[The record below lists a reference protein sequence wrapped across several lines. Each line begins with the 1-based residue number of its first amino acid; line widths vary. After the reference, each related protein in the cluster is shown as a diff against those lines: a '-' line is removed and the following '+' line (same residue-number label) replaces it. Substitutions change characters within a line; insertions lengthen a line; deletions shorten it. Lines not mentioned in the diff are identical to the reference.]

1 MTGLRPCEKSELPDG
16 FTDGWHYTAPLA
28 TMPVYLDYL
37 QARFEQAGGT
47 LEVSPVR
54 SLGELAGAA
63 PVVVNCSG
71 AAAHDLV
78 PDPAVVPVR
87 GQVVIAANPGIE
99 EFLIDRDPE
108 PPWIVYMFPHGDT
121 ILLGGTN
128 DEGNWDEDPK
138 TEVAER
144 IVAECSRHRTSAA
157 RGGDP
162 RPPRR
167 PAAVPARGAAGIR
180 AARRRRAVAQ
190 LRPRRRRHLPVLGL
204 RRRDHHGHLRLAA
217 IEPFGQA
224 SSGIIHHDDC
234 VTGPRDTL
242 LGMKFAIAIPQFYA
256 DGKFNPAGFRAY
268 FARAEELGF
277 DSAWTQ
283 EAVLGPGPQLS
294 PIEAMTYAAACT
306 ERMRLGCVVFVSTLH
321 SPVHL
326 AKSVSTLDQLSRGRI
341 EVGVGTGGKGRPF
354 AAFGVDPGRYVSRFT
369 EGIALMKAL
378 WTEPRV
384 TFHGEFWQLEN
395 APMEPKPFQKP
406 YPRLWFGG
414 ASEPALRRAVRL
426 GDGFFGA
433 GSSSTAK
440 FAEQVQIVRTALAEA
455 GRPAEDFPIAKR
467 VYIEIDENAER
478 ARSRMNAALERI
490 YGTRV
495 PAIEAAAITGPA
507 ADCVREVNQVA
518 AAGAELILFTALFN
532 QREQMEQLA
541 TAVLPKLG

>member
-1 MTGLRPCEKSELPDG
+1 
-16 FTDGWHYTAPLA
+16 
-28 TMPVYLDYL
+28 
-37 QARFEQAGGT
+37 
-47 LEVSPVR
+47 
-54 SLGELAGAA
+54 
-63 PVVVNCSG
+63 
-71 AAAHDLV
+71 
-78 PDPAVVPVR
+78 
-87 GQVVIAANPGIE
+87 
-99 EFLIDRDPE
+99 
-108 PPWIVYMFPHGDT
+108 
-121 ILLGGTN
+121 
-128 DEGNWDEDPK
+128 
-138 TEVAER
+138 
-144 IVAECSRHRTSAA
+144 
-157 RGGDP
+157 
-162 RPPRR
+162 
-167 PAAVPARGAAGIR
+167 
-180 AARRRRAVAQ
+180 
-190 LRPRRRRHLPVLGL
+190 
-204 RRRDHHGHLRLAA
+204 
-217 IEPFGQA
+217 
-224 SSGIIHHDDC
+224 
-234 VTGPRDTL
+234 
-242 LGMKFAIAIPQFYA
+242 MKFAIAIPQFYA

-354 AAFGVDPGRYVSRFT
+354 AAFGVDPRRYVSRFT

-384 TFHGEFWQLEN
+384 TFDGEFWQLEN

-414 ASEPALRRAVRL
+414 ASEPALRRAVQL

-440 FAEQVQIVRTALAEA
+440 FAEQVQIVRAALAEA
-455 GRPAEDFPIAKR
+455 GRPATDFPIAKR

-478 ARSRMNAALERI
+478 ARNRMNAALERI

-518 AAGAELILFTALFN
+518 AAGAELILFTALFD

-541 TAVLPKLG
+541 AAVLPKIG